1 MNFGVTVHYMD
12 EGIDTGPII
21 EVDRFEID
29 AKSETAQ
36 SLERKSHKRMVELF
50 KKTLKRVKKKE
61 FYLVK
66 K

>member
-1 MNFGVTVHYMD
+1 MD

-50 KKTLKRVKKKE
+50 KKTLKRVKRRN
-61 FYLVK
+61 FI
-66 K
+66 